1 MDPLDTVF
9 RHLDRWRH
17 FPSYQLER
25 RADIFLSVY
34 LKEVVEDFTGVGLE
48 DEIIPELPIKHE
60 QNCQSDKVDYALFAK
75 DRSQVFFV
83 ELKTDAAS
91 RRDEQ
96 DAYLARAKG
105 MGFRRVVE
113 GIHAILASTNEH
125 QKYHHL
131 AVELARLGY
140 FRVPV
145 DLEDYTYPRPRT
157 GLASR
162 LRKIEVA
169 AVDSKVEV
177 IYVQPEATD
186 GDLCIDF
193 ARFAE
198 CVSKHTDPLS
208 KSFADHLQKWRSVA
222 GASKPR

>member
-17 FPSYQLER
+17 FPAYQLER
-25 RADIFLSVY
+25 RADIFFSVY
-34 LKEVVEDFTGVGLE
+34 LKEVVEDLTGVALE

-60 QNCQSDKVDYALFAK
+60 RNCQSDKIDYALFAK

-91 RRDEQ
+91 RNEGQ

-105 MGFRRVVE
+105 AGFRRIVE
-113 GIHAILASTNEH
+113 GIHAILASTAEH

-131 AVELARLGY
+131 AVALGRLGY
-140 FRVPV
+140 LRLPA
-145 DLEDYTYPRPRT
+145 DLEDYTHPRPRT

-162 LRKIEVA
+162 LRSIEVA
-169 AVDSKVEV
+169 PVDSRVELL
-177 IYVQPEATD
+177 YVQPEATD
-186 GDLCIDF
+186 GDRCIDF

-198 CVSKHTDPLS
+198 CVGRHADPFSKR
-208 KSFADHLQKWRSVA
+208 FAEHLQKWTSIA
-222 GASKPR
+222 GSSRP

>member
-1 MDPLDTVF
+1 MDPLETVF

-34 LKEVVEDFTGVGLE
+34 LKEVVEDLTGVGLE

-60 QNCQSDKVDYALFAK
+60 RNCQSDKVDYALFAK

-113 GIHAILASTNEH
+113 GIHAILASTTEH

-140 FRVPV
+140 LRVPV

-157 GLASR
+157 GLAAR
-162 LRKIEVA
+162 IRKIEVA
-169 AVDSKVEV
+169 PVDSKVEV
-177 IYVQPEATD
+177 IYVQPEATN
-186 GDLCIDF
+186 GDRCIDF
-193 ARFAE
+193 AQFARCLGRYSDPFSTRFAE
-198 CVSKHTDPLS
+198 
-208 KSFADHLQKWRSVA
+208 HLLKWRSIA
-222 GASKPR
+222 GSGKPR